1 MPFYKVLMHGE
12 GIRVGGVAA
21 HQANQQPRVGVYTTR
36 IAWAGT
42 AEKARRSAIQ
52 KVARQ
57 WSSGSYADANA
68 GAFPTLKIE
77 SIERVGMLKALLFK
91 ADGHMFYCD
100 ETAGS

>member
-12 GIRVGGVAA
+12 GIRVVGGGAN
-21 HQANQQPRVGVYTTR
+21 QANKQTRVGVYKNTHAR
-36 IAWAGT
+36 GGT
-42 AEKARRSAIQ
+42 EAKARRRALQ

>member
-12 GIRVGGVAA
+12 GIRLVGEAANQA
-21 HQANQQPRVGVYTTR
+21 HQQPLVGFYKTR

-42 AEKARRSAIQ
+42 EEKARRSAIQ